1 MGVLEVI
8 RARRTIRR
16 FEPREVEREKLETLL
31 DAAVRAPNHRLTEP
45 WRFYVLTGAAL
56 ERFGEDMSSDLRARG
71 ESEEV
76 VAKFKA
82 DLLPA
87 PAAVVVTCL
96 TAESERRARE
106 DYAATCAAIENMLL
120 AAVGLGLGGYWRTGR
135 LVSDDKVRRGI
146 GIPAEEE
153 VVGVVYFGYPAE
165 SGDSRRTSWREKT
178 VWK

>member
-1 MGVLEVI
+1 MDVIEAI
-8 RARRTIRR
+8 RARRTIRN

-56 ERFGEDMSSDLRARG
+56 ERFGEEMAADLRARG
-71 ESEEV
+71 EGEEV
-76 VAKFKA
+76 VARFKA

-87 PAAVVVTCL
+87 PAAVVVTYL
-96 TAESERRARE
+96 TPESDRQARE
-106 DYAATCAAIENMLL
+106 DYAAACAAIQNMLL

-135 LVSDDKVRRGI
+135 LVSDGRVRHSL
-146 GIPAEEE
+146 GIPAEEGI
-153 VVGVVYFGYPAE
+153 VGVVYFGYPAE
-165 SGDSRRTSWREKT
+165 AGGSRRTPWQEKT